1 MYKNKDDNANGVA
14 PIATQQSDENG
25 VVTFSGLAY
34 GSFSRTEDEKAQG
47 GVENGETTYWL
58 VETQAPAG
66 YALHA
71 EPIEIKVNKTSH
83 IASNNVEIVN
93 SLVPDM
99 PKTGAVQSA
108 LWLLG
113 IMIALA
119 GGAMFILTTRN
130 KTKE

>member
-1 MYKNKDDNANGVA
+1 MYKNKDDNANGIS

-34 GSFSRTEDEKAQG
+34 GSFSKTEDEKAQG

-113 IMIALA
+113 IVIALA